1 MSPYRY
7 RCGQCRATSPPA
19 AGRAEVEA
27 QRAHHRA
34 TVHGGLVPDQER
46 IDHVHGPAARDPD
59 TPYVSGR
66 AVLTGLGLLA
76 LASLISRVL
85 GR

>member
-7 RCGQCRATSPPA
+7 RCGQCRATSPPTLQ
-19 AGRAEVEA
+19 RAEAEA
-27 QRAHHRA
+27 HRDHHRD
-34 TVHGGLVPDQER
+34 TIHGGLVPDQER
-46 IDHVHGPAARDPD
+46 IDHVHGDAGRDPD
-59 TPYVSGR
+59 ARYVSGR
-66 AVLTGLGLLA
+66 AALVGLGLLA